1 MKKACRSSKPETQA
15 QESDAGSK
23 LLVFCDG
30 RTGSIQF
37 QARLNRGES
46 LSSDRIA
53 GLVAMQCLVRGQAPE
68 DFLVLVGV
76 EDGSVTELQSR
87 ATGLLN
93 TSRTIASPA
102 PLSPRQQDV
111 LKAVLRRQANK
122 EIASRLNISERTVKF
137 HVSALL
143 SKFRVRSRSE
153 LARRAAVACD
163 LGSVSGVSTNRPGKS
178 KITEHFV
185 GLQAQPP
192 VAAEKEPLRARRYTA
207 SA

>member
-1 MKKACRSSKPETQA
+1 VKKACPSPKPETQA
-15 QESDAGSK
+15 QEREASGK

-37 QARLNRGES
+37 QARLNEGES

-68 DFLVLVGV
+68 DFLVLVGL

-111 LKAVLRRQANK
+111 LKAVLLRQANK

-143 SKFRVRSRSE
+143 SKFRVRSRLE
-153 LARRAAVACD
+153 LARRAAVAWD
-163 LGSVSGVSTNRPGKS
+163 PTGVLSVNASRPAKS
-178 KITEHFV
+178 KISQHFV

-192 VAAEKEPLRARRYTA
+192 VGAEKEPLRVRRYTA